1 VWDWTETLT
10 NGCHN
15 VGSYRF
21 VQSDSMFGGS
31 FGQAGNDCSGFPN
44 DFRGDVSN
52 GHINGTR
59 ITFRV
64 SASGA
69 SCDYTGDV
77 SGNPPSA
84 IVGTLACGAPAG
96 TWRAHPAVPVASISV
111 EPSNGTVVVG
121 WTLPLKALLRNAAG
135 ERLFER
141 AVAWTSDDPA
151 VTTVSSAGLVTGVS
165 AGTAGINASVEA
177 QASQVLVTAFA
188 IASLPMTFETVL
200 GVEVMAVDGSGRTG
214 LTRAG
219 IVEPAWSPDGA
230 TLALTVMSGFSLS
243 WWDMC
248 AIYTVRADGSDVRH
262 LTASAECDHSPAWSP
277 DGTKIAFG
285 RGDPACFWYCG
296 VTIWIMNADGSNAM
310 PLTGSGSGWDTRPT
324 WSPDGTKIAFESY
337 DWNTDHYDIYVMSA
351 DGSGAVN
358 LTNDLGFNIDPAW
371 SRDGMLAFV
380 RNGDIWVM
388 NADGS
393 GGGRHEL
400 DGESGVREQ
409 PGVVAGRDRD
419 RVRQLAGELLLV
431 SRSSVPPCGLG
442 SVRHRSGRQRT
453 ATADRDRGVRGESGL
468 AAGGAADRVA
478 GRCWSS
484 HQRFAARRALARRP
498 AAASAQ
504 DRSAALGSGDPAA
517 PELGAYDRTPCRLAW
532 SRCAPLSGLSHG
544 LRVHRYGRSSIA
556 LGCDVRHHPS
566 PELLRAGLRPSSPSS
581 AWQPLRRTFYEAQV
595 HVHPD
600 FADFAHPAP
609 LVWYGVRHA
618 PVGTRPGAVAA
629 RA

>member
-1 VWDWTETLT
+1 MAATSRALTRLIVAALLLSCSGEPTTPITPNPPPPPPPPAPAPVNIGGVWDWTETLT

-69 SCDYTGDV
+69 SCEYTGDV

-141 AVAWTSDDPA
+141 AVAWTSDNPA

-165 AGTAGINASVEA
+165 VGSAGITASVEA
-177 QASQVLVTAFA
+177 QASQVPVTAFA

-200 GVEVMAVDGSGRTG
+200 GVEVMAADGSVRTV

-219 IVEPAWSPDGA
+219 ILEPAWSPDGA
-230 TLALTVMSGFSLS
+230 TLALTVMSGLSSS

-262 LTASAECDHSPAWSP
+262 ITSRAECDHSPAWSR

-358 LTNDLGFNIDPAW
+358 LTNDLGFNTDPAW
-371 SRDGMLAFV
+371 SRDGVLAFV
-380 RNGDIWVM
+380 RNGDIWVI
-388 NADGS
+388 NGDGS
-393 GGGRHEL
+393 GATNLTANLGFESNPAWSPDGTEIVFASSLENSCWYPDPPCRHAGSDLYVIGRDGGGLRQLTATEEYEANPAWL
-400 DGESGVREQ
+400 PAAAP
-409 PGVVAGRDRD
+409 PGSPVVAGARANA
-419 RVRQLAGELLLV
+419 L
-431 SRSSVPPCGLG
+431 
-442 SVRHRSGRQRT
+442 QR
-453 ATADRDRGVRGESGL
+453 
-468 AAGGAADRVA
+468 GAH
-478 GRCWSS
+478 S
-484 HQRFAARRALARRP
+484 L
-498 AAASAQ
+498 
-504 DRSAALGSGDPAA
+504 
-517 PELGAYDRTPCRLAW
+517 
-532 SRCAPLSGLSHG
+532 
-544 LRVHRYGRSSIA
+544 
-556 LGCDVRHHPS
+556 DVRPQRR
-566 PELLRAGLRPSSPSS
+566 LRI
-581 AWQPLRRTFYEAQV
+581 
-595 HVHPD
+595 
-600 FADFAHPAP
+600 AP
-609 LVWYGVRHA
+609 QR
-618 PVGTRPGAVAA
+618 
-629 RA
+629 